1 MNRPRRSAG
10 DKTLPHLTGR
20 RLLVTSGPT
29 RGPIDRVRYISNKST
44 GRLGTAIA
52 AKALAAG
59 AQVTFVYGT
68 ESLVPDSHPALVLV
82 EVETVSDL
90 LTALERELTSKPHD
104 AIIHLMAVLDYEPA
118 EYVPE
123 KAASGREEWVVRLK
137 PTPKVITR
145 LKEWAPRALLVGFKL
160 EDHLPDAELITAAQ
174 ALARKNGAALVVA
187 NNLAE
192 IEQGRH
198 RALFVA
204 PSGSVLAEVVGKE
217 AIADELLKQVA
228 GLLEG

>member
-1 MNRPRRSAG
+1 MSRPDRTPGETS
-10 DKTLPHLTGR
+10 LPDLTGR

-59 AQVTFVYGT
+59 AEVTFVYGS
-68 ESLVPDSHPALVLV
+68 ESLVPDPHPALLLV

-90 LTALERELTSKPHD
+90 LTAVKRELTRKPHD

-118 EYVPE
+118 EFHPE
-123 KAASGREEWVVRLK
+123 KTASGKREWVVRLK
-137 PTPKVITR
+137 PTPKVIAR
-145 LKEWAPRALLVGFKL
+145 LKEWAPGALLVGFKL
-160 EDHLPDAELITAAQ
+160 EDRLPDAELIAEAQ
-174 ALARKNGAALVVA
+174 ALAQKNGAAFVVA

-192 IEQGRH
+192 IEAGRH

-204 PSGSVLAEVVGKE
+204 PAGAVLAEVVGKE
-217 AIADELLKQVA
+217 AIADELLRQVA
-228 GLLEG
+228 RLLKE

>member
-1 MNRPRRSAG
+1 MNPPEHGPCETS
-10 DKTLPHLTGR
+10 LPDLTGR

-44 GRLGTAIA
+44 GRLGTTIA
-52 AKALAAG
+52 TKALAAG
-59 AQVTFVYGT
+59 AEVTFVYGT
-68 ESLVPDSHPALVLV
+68 ESLVPDPHPALVRV
-82 EVETVSDL
+82 EVETVSEL
-90 LTALERELTSKPHD
+90 LTAVKRELTRKPHD

-118 EYVPE
+118 EFRPE
-123 KAASGREEWVVRLK
+123 KMASGREEWVIRLR
-137 PTPKVITR
+137 PTPKVIAR

-160 EDHLPDAELITAAQ
+160 EDHLPDAELIAGAQ
-174 ALARKNGAALVVA
+174 ALAEKNGAALVVA

-204 PSGSVLAEVVGKE
+204 PSGTVLAEVVGKE

-228 GLLEG
+228 RLLKE